1 METLIKIFEFV
12 GIFAF
17 AISGSVVAMRER
29 MDIFGVCCVA
39 CISALGGGVLR
50 DVVAD
55 LGVPAFF
62 SSYPP
67 VVTVFAAAAIALI
80 FRERLI
86 LGTPF
91 VLLDALGLS
100 VFVISAG
107 VKGIESGYSFM
118 LYIFVSTITGVG
130 GGILRDIVCNKKP
143 DIFQR
148 DIYTLAGILGA
159 VILWIIYP
167 HTGHLLSMSLSMSVI
182 IIVRMVC
189 YFYNINLPAVRYRR
203 KVCRDYVGNVR
214 ECGDEK
220 LNSEKKQ

>member
-17 AISGSVVAMRER
+17 AISGAVVAMRER
-29 MDIFGVCCVA
+29 MDIFGVYCVA

-67 VVTVFAAAAIALI
+67 VIIVFAAAVVALI

-86 LGTPF
+86 LGTLF
-91 VLLDALGLS
+91 VMLDALGLS

-159 VILWIIYP
+159 IVLWIIYP
-167 HTGHLLSMSLSMSVI
+167 ITPHLVSMSLSMTI
-182 IIVRMVC
+182 IIVVRMVC
-189 YFYNINLPAVRYRR
+189 YFYKINLPAVRYRR
-203 KVCRDYVGNVR
+203 RLCKDYAGNVR
-214 ECGDEK
+214 ECGDK
-220 LNSEKKQ
+220 PINSGE